1 MPDINILT
9 HQSAF
14 KGRAGQGA
22 LPRYRKRGEQEYV
35 FAARLKKAPF
45 WLVVSSDWWGM
56 MEDKLFRYD
65 YIPSNDEARKIQR
78 DPDDKK

>member
-1 MPDINILT
+1 
-9 HQSAF
+9 
-14 KGRAGQGA
+14 
-22 LPRYRKRGEQEYV
+22 V

-56 MEDKLFRYD
+56 MEDELFRYD